1 MDNRVAS
8 ELSEAVW
15 GIIAKALRY
24 SDEHSAEIDK
34 CQSLM
39 DYFQD
44 QVKEVTDDASM
55 QALVLQQAQMWG
67 GYVGDPI
74 ERQSL
79 KFFFL
84 EECIDGENAFVAGTY
99 KKILA
104 EIAATALADA
114 DIRLNDEV
122 VFFHAHHDPQSTFPA
137 TVTLQTRSGTQHT
150 YDEVVLTA
158 PLGWLKR
165 HKYDAFP
172 PDSPLPSRLL
182 QAIDNISYSRL
193 EKVYVTF
200 PMAFWQQDTSTAA
213 SHSEDSPNSNLS
225 SSSAS
230 SAKSGPSTY
239 PSFTHFSSPD
249 YAPHPPDIPWNQVLV
264 NLAALPDTTSH
275 PTLLFYL
282 YGACGTHLVNLIQD
296 MPVSTSPSSPYHQT
310 LRTFFEPFY
319 SRLPN
324 YDVHSASCTPSAFLA
339 TKWQLDPFAGNGA
352 YTNIQVG
359 LENGDKDIE
368 VMREGVGEERRLWL
382 AGEHT
387 APFIALGTT
396 TGAYWSGE
404 GVARR
409 IVDLYDAL
417 EVGEAVVGEE
427 ADEEKMK
434 KVPSVVEKRDA
445 ANANGLAL

>member
-1 MDNRVAS
+1 MSVVINS
-8 ELSEAVW
+8 LS
-15 GIIAKALRY
+15 
-24 SDEHSAEIDK
+24 
-34 CQSLM
+34 
-39 DYFQD
+39 
-44 QVKEVTDDASM
+44 
-55 QALVLQQAQMWG
+55 
-67 GYVGDPI
+67 
-74 ERQSL
+74 
-79 KFFFL
+79 
-84 EECIDGENAFVAGTY
+84 ENAFVAGTY

-104 EIAATALADA
+104 DIAATALADA
-114 DIRLNDEV
+114 DIRLNEEV
-122 VFFHAHHDPQSTFPA
+122 VFFDAHHDPQSTFPA
-137 TVTLQTRSGTQHT
+137 MVTLQTRCGTQHT

-172 PDSPLPSRLL
+172 SSSPLPSRLL

-193 EKVYVTF
+193 EKVYITF
-200 PMAFWQQDTSTAA
+200 PTAFWQQGTPTAT
-213 SHSEDSPNSNLS
+213 SHSEDSSNSNS
-225 SSSAS
+225 SSSSVS
-230 SAKSGPSTY
+230 SAKSGSSTY
-239 PSFTHFSSPD
+239 PSFTHFSTPD

-264 NLAALPDTTSH
+264 NLAALPETTSH

-282 YGACGTHLVNLIQD
+282 YGPCATHLVNLIKD
-296 MPVSTSPSSPYHQT
+296 IPFSTSPSSPYHQT
-310 LRTFFEPFY
+310 LRTFFEPYY

-324 YDVHSASCTPSAFLA
+324 YDILSPSCTPSAFLA
-339 TKWQLDPFAGNGA
+339 TKWQIDPFAGNGA

-409 IVDLYDAL
+409 IVNLYDAL
-417 EVGEAVVGEE
+417 GVSEEVVGVEVD
-427 ADEEKMK
+427 DEQKK
-434 KVPSVVEKRDA
+434 KVPSVEKRDA